1 MPSQREGVIILLL
14 EDDPAHVEV
23 VQRAFLDSGMKAE
36 VQVARTL
43 QEYQALAAAQPPNIA
58 IVDLRLPDGNAVHV
72 LTSPPE
78 AGPFPILIMTG
89 HGDERVAVAAMRA
102 GAIDYVVKSSEAF
115 AAMPRTVERALR
127 EWRMLQERKQAEKNL
142 LETNQRLSQAI
153 TATIQV
159 LGMTVEARDP
169 YTAGHQRRTTIL
181 AEAIAGEMGFPPE
194 KIEGLRMAGKIHD
207 IGKISTPSE
216 VLSKPTRLTPI
227 EYELVKA
234 HAQKGYEILK
244 EVESPWPLAEI
255 VFQHHERQ
263 DGSGYPRG
271 LKGDEIL
278 VEARIL
284 AVADTV
290 EAMSS
295 HRPYRPA
302 LGVEAAL
309 EEIDENKG
317 VLYDSDVAAAC
328 LKLFR
333 EKGFI
338 FES

>member
-216 VLSKPTRLTPI
+216 VLSKPTRLTPV

-278 VEARIL
+278 MEARIL
-284 AVADTV
+284 GVADTV
-290 EAMSS
+290 EAMAS

-309 EEIDENKG
+309 EEIDNNKG
-317 VLYDSDVAAAC
+317 VLYDPDVVAAC
-328 LKLFR
+328 LTLFR

-338 FES
+338 FEA

>member
-1 MPSQREGVIILLL
+1 
-14 EDDPAHVEV
+14 
-23 VQRAFLDSGMKAE
+23 
-36 VQVARTL
+36 
-43 QEYQALAAAQPPNIA
+43 
-58 IVDLRLPDGNAVHV
+58 
-72 LTSPPE
+72 
-78 AGPFPILIMTG
+78 MTAY
-89 HGDERVAVAAMRA
+89 GDERVAVEAMKA

-115 AAMPRTVERALR
+115 AVMPRTVERALR
-127 EWRMLQERKQAEKNL
+127 EWHLLQERKRAEKNL

-159 LGMTVEARDP
+159 LSMTVEARDP

-207 IGKISTPSE
+207 IGKISVPSE
-216 VLSKPTRLTPI
+216 ILNKPAKLTPA
-227 EYELVKA
+227 EHDLVKE

-244 EVESPWPLAEI
+244 EVKSPWPLAEI
-255 VFQHHERQ
+255 VYQHHERMN
-263 DGSGYPRG
+263 GSGYPRG

-284 AVADTV
+284 AVSDTV
-290 EAMSS
+290 EAMAS

-302 LGVEAAL
+302 PGVEAAL
-309 EEIDENKG
+309 EEIDKSKG

-338 FES
+338 FEA

>member
-1 MPSQREGVIILLL
+1 MSREEPVTILLV
-14 EDDPAHVEV
+14 EDNPAHAEAVKC
-23 VQRAFLDSGMKAE
+23 AFQDSGRKTKLE
-36 VQVARTL
+36 VAGSLR
-43 QEYQALAAAQPPNIA
+43 EYHERVAAQAPDIA
-58 IVDLRLPDGNAVHV
+58 IMDLNLPDGYAI
-72 LTSPPE
+72 E
-78 AGPFPILIMTG
+78 ALSSQPGDRPFPILLMTAY
-89 HGDERVAVAAMRA
+89 GDELVAVEAMKA

-115 AAMPRTVERALR
+115 AVMPRTVERALR
-127 EWRMLQERKQAEKNL
+127 EWHLLQERKRAEKNL

-159 LGMTVEARDP
+159 LSLTVEARDP

-207 IGKISTPSE
+207 IGKISVPSE
-216 VLSKPTRLTPI
+216 ILNKPAKLTPA
-227 EYELVKA
+227 EHDLVKE

-244 EVESPWPLAEI
+244 EVKSPWPLAEI
-255 VFQHHERQ
+255 VYQHHERMN
-263 DGSGYPRG
+263 GSGYPRG

-284 AVADTV
+284 AVSDTV
-290 EAMSS
+290 EAMAS

-302 LGVEAAL
+302 PGVEAAL
-309 EEIDENKG
+309 EEIDKSKG

-338 FES
+338 FEA

>member
-1 MPSQREGVIILLL
+1 MSQGPVRILLV
-14 EDDPAHVEV
+14 EDNPAHAEA

-43 QEYQALAAAQPPNIA
+43 REYQALAAVQPPDIA
-58 IVDLRLPDGNAVHV
+58 IVDLQLPDGNAVDI

-78 AGPFPILIMTG
+78 AGQFPILIMTG
-89 HGDERVAVAAMRA
+89 HGDERVAVEAMKA
-102 GAIDYVVKSSEAF
+102 GAIDYVAKSSEAF

-127 EWRMLQERKQAEKNL
+127 EWNLLQERKRAEKYL

-216 VLSKPTRLTPI
+216 VLSKPTRLTPV

-244 EVESPWPLAEI
+244 EVESSWPLAEI
-255 VFQHHERQ
+255 VYQHHERMN
-263 DGSGYPRG
+263 GSGYPEG
-271 LKGDEIL
+271 LKGDDIL
-278 VEARIL
+278 LEARIL
-284 AVADTV
+284 AVSDVV
-290 EAMSS
+290 EAMAS

-302 LGVEAAL
+302 LGIAAAM
-309 EEIDENKG
+309 EEIDKSKG
-317 VLYDSDVAAAC
+317 ILYDPDVVEAC
-328 LKLFR
+328 VTLFR

>member
-1 MPSQREGVIILLL
+1 LSREEPVTILLV
-14 EDDPAHVEV
+14 EDNPAHVEAV
-23 VQRAFLDSGMKAE
+23 KCAFLDSGIKTKLE
-36 VQVARTL
+36 VAGSLREYRGRVA
-43 QEYQALAAAQPPNIA
+43 AHPPHIA
-58 IVDLRLPDGNAVHV
+58 IMDLNLPDGQ
-72 LTSPPE
+72 SIE
-78 AGPFPILIMTG
+78 ALSSQPGDRPFPILLMTG
-89 HGDERVAVAAMRA
+89 FGDERVAVEAMKA

-127 EWRMLQERKQAEKNL
+127 EWNLLQERKRAEKNL
-142 LETNQRLSQAI
+142 IETNQRLSQAI

-159 LGMTVEARDP
+159 LSLTVEARDP

-207 IGKISTPSE
+207 VGKISTPSE
-216 VLSKPTRLTPI
+216 ILSKPTHLTPT

-255 VFQHHERQ
+255 VYQHHERMN
-263 DGSGYPRG
+263 GSGYARG
-271 LKGDEIL
+271 LKGDEII

-302 LGVEAAL
+302 LGIEVAL
-309 EEIDENKG
+309 EEIEKNKG
-317 VLYDSDVAAAC
+317 VLYDPDVVAAC

-338 FES
+338 FPA